1 MANNMVMDLA
11 NVTVANN
18 NNVVAKE
25 EKVMANNSVVAEVV
39 LGFSAE
45 KLETMK
51 VEELKDAA
59 RLCGVKLSG
68 KKADLIERLV
78 PFCKK
83 ELEVK
88 IISAPVVAWKD
99 MTPAEKLE
107 DAKLP
112 KWNNISM
119 ILAAEFTM
127 QSQYRKYA
135 NAAAGKDMGEI
146 WRLFY
151 KNTKGKVVKDDY
163 LVKTKRLFAATS
175 RVIEVFGK
183 DKIKKEDITSDL
195 IQQALNAMFVR
206 GFINFKKVNGN
217 KNDENITF
225 SASKDQM
232 NAMFKFAAPIYAAN
246 KDNDLLK

>member
-1 MANNMVMDLA
+1 
-11 NVTVANN
+11 
-18 NNVVAKE
+18 
-25 EKVMANNSVVAEVV
+25 
-39 LGFSAE
+39 
-45 KLETMK
+45 
-51 VEELKDAA
+51 
-59 RLCGVKLSG
+59 
-68 KKADLIERLV
+68 
-78 PFCKK
+78 
-83 ELEVK
+83 
-88 IISAPVVAWKD
+88 
-99 MTPAEKLE
+99 
-107 DAKLP
+107 
-112 KWNNISM
+112 M

-146 WRLFY
+146 WKLFY

-232 NAMFKFAAPIYAAN
+232 NAMFKFAAPVYAAN
-246 KDNDLLK
+246 KENPLLQ